1 MSLVYVTGGSGV
13 GTPADRDDEWELAW
27 HATAELSNA
36 RYGALIVDA
45 TPPPS
50 KVVDNL
56 LTALD
61 LPT

>member
-1 MSLVYVTGGSGV
+1 MPLVYVTGGSGV
-13 GTPADRDDEWELAW
+13 GKSAVCGELRRRGYDAI
-27 HATAELSNA
+27 
-36 RYGALIVDA
+36 IVDA